1 MGIYGPSLD
10 RRVILAIGG
19 AVAALVLII
28 LFLSLLPSGPVDIRL
43 SKDVVEPG
51 DAFQLFVTV
60 RNTGPEDV
68 ESVAVD
74 VRAIDPGVSVSPQR
88 IGIPVIE
95 KGGERTVRF
104 DVNTSTDL
112 LPGVYFLEVS
122 VKIGE
127 KEEVRRKAFR
137 VK

>member
-1 MGIYGPSLD
+1 MGIYGPTWD
-10 RRVILAIGG
+10 KRVILAVGG
-19 AVAALVLII
+19 AAAALIFVGL
-28 LFLSLLPSGPVDIRL
+28 LLTLLSGGPIDVRL

-60 RNTGPEDV
+60 RNTGQEDV
-68 ESVAVD
+68 ESVVVN
-74 VRAIDPGVSVSPQR
+74 VRAIDPGVSVSPLR
-88 IGIPVIE
+88 TEIPVIE
-95 KGGERTVRF
+95 RGGERTVRF
-104 DVNTSTDL
+104 DVNTSETL

-122 VKIGE
+122 VRMGE